1 MAILLHRAA
10 NLYLADLEAKGKS
23 PATIRNHRQALDHGI
38 DCWGNVD
45 CRDIREE
52 QITRYFQNRSWS
64 AGTQAIYLG
73 ALRSFGGFLR
83 RRGVWP
89 RDFDP
94 TEDWHIRAE
103 ARRERLWLTVP
114 QMLEMRDAEPNPRNK
129 ALFSLGMYT
138 LGRSSEIISLK
149 IGDLDLDR
157 HTLVFY
163 RHKTRQWDRLPVCQ
177 ELGEHMESWLSHYL
191 QVMARPLDPS
201 WLIVPA
207 LYPVNRLP
215 NPDGKGF
222 YLTGTPRRIKP
233 TQQMSKASTITS
245 DALKRIGFRE
255 PGNGMHVLR
264 RSSAREMFQQLRSD
278 GYDHALRRV
287 ASMLGHKHTSETEH
301 YIGVDAE
308 RRARD
313 EMLAGK
319 RMFKLAA

>member
-1 MAILLHRAA
+1 MAILLYKASTE
-10 NLYLADLEAKGKS
+10 YLADLEAKGRSKS
-23 PATIRNHRQALDHGI
+23 TVTNHRQALMHAL

-52 QITRYFQNRSWS
+52 QVTRYFQNRPWA

-103 ARRERLWLTVP
+103 PRRERVWLTVP
-114 QMLEMRDAEPNPRNK
+114 QMLEMRELEPCPRNR
-129 ALFSLGMYT
+129 ALFALGTYT
-138 LGRSSEIISLK
+138 LGRSGELLSLK
-149 IGDLDLDR
+149 VGDLDLDR
-157 HTLVFY
+157 HMLVFY
-163 RHKTRQWDRLPVCQ
+163 RHKTRQWDRLPVCE
-177 ELGEHMESWLSHYL
+177 ELGEEMDSWLAHYSR
-191 QVMARPLDPS
+191 VMRGPLDPS

-207 LYPVNRLP
+207 MYPVNRLP
-215 NPDGKGF
+215 NPDGRGF
-222 YLTGTPRRIKP
+222 YLTGEPRRMKP
-233 TQQMSKASTITS
+233 TQQMTKASTIAST
-245 DALKRIGFRE
+245 ALKRIGFRE
-255 PGNGMHVLR
+255 AGNGMHVLR
-264 RSSAREMFQQLRSD
+264 RSSARCIFEQLRAE

-287 ASMLGHKHTSETEH
+287 ASMLGHKHTSESEH

-319 RMFKLAA
+319 RMFTQAA